1 MTSIFDLYKACSEEH
16 RQDYI
21 NIYDTRAEERPS
33 DQTGSKQYFYEQ
45 LKELICFHVKPN
57 KRVLAVNADDGH
69 HLSWPQ
75 PSYGVGIE
83 AAPKLVGIARKTFPD
98 YTFHQC
104 VPEDYEPDET
114 FDYILI
120 IDAVNNMFD
129 VQTTLERL
137 QTACHEKTR
146 IIITWYNFMWKPLL
160 QLAESLGLKRPSTPQ
175 NWLSTA
181 HIKQFLTMAGYEDT
195 AHTRK
200 ILFPYNIPLV
210 SKLLNDYAAGLP
222 LINYACLMNVI
233 VARPKPMPKTRK
245 KLGVSVII
253 PCKDEADN
261 IEAAVLRTPDMGKHT
276 ELIFCDDKSTDGTPE
291 IVRRMQQEH
300 PDKDIKLVDG
310 PGICKAENVWTG
322 FNAATQDIVMILD
335 ADLTVPPEDLPKFY
349 NAISSNNGEFIN
361 GTRSVYPMRDDAMR
375 LANVFGNKAFSLL
388 FSYILNRSVTDTL
401 CGTKVLWRKDWL
413 KLKDFLGSWGIN
425 DRWGDYELI
434 FGAARLGLKHQDLP
448 VRYMERVHG
457 ETKMTGRIKNA
468 LVMLRMCLAAY
479 RKFK

>member
-1 MTSIFDLYKACSEEH
+1 MTSIFDLYKACRQEH
-16 RQDYI
+16 LQDYLDV
-21 NIYDTRAEERPS
+21 YDVRAEQRPG
-33 DQTGSKQYFYEQ
+33 DQRGSKRYYHEK
-45 LKELICFHVKPN
+45 LKDLICFHVTPG
-57 KRVLAVNADDGH
+57 KRVLAINADDGH
-69 HLSWPQ
+69 ALAWSR

-83 AAPKLVGIARKTFPD
+83 AAPNLVEVARNNHPD
-98 YTFHQC
+98 YTFHHC
-104 VPEDYEPDET
+104 VPEEYEPNEQ

-120 IDAVNNMFD
+120 IDAVNNLFD
-129 VQTTLERL
+129 VQATLERL
-137 QTACHEKTR
+137 QPACHDKTR

-160 QLAESLGLKRPSTPQ
+160 KLAERLNLKRPSTPQ

-181 HIKQFLTMAGYEDT
+181 HIKQMLALAGYDDT
-195 AHTRK
+195 AHNRK
-200 ILFPYNIPLV
+200 ILFPYDVPLI
-210 SKLLNDYAAGLP
+210 SPLLNDYVGGLP
-222 LINYACLMNVI
+222 LINHACLMNVI
-233 VARPKPMPKTRK
+233 VARPKPMPTRRK
-245 KLGVSVII
+245 QFGVSIII

-261 IEAAVLRTPDMGKHT
+261 VEAAVLRTPEMGKHT
-276 ELIFCDDKSTDGTPE
+276 ELIFCDDKSTDGTPDV
-291 IVRRMQQEH
+291 VRKMQKEH
-300 PDKDIKLVDG
+300 PDRDIKLVDG
-310 PGICKAENVWTG
+310 PGICKAKNVWTG

-349 NAISSNNGEFIN
+349 NAIANNTGEFIN

-413 KLKDFLGSWGIN
+413 RLRELLGSWGIN

-457 ETKMTGRIKNA
+457 ETKMTGRLKNA
-468 LVMLRMCLAAY
+468 LIMLRMCMAAFK
-479 RKFK
+479 KFK